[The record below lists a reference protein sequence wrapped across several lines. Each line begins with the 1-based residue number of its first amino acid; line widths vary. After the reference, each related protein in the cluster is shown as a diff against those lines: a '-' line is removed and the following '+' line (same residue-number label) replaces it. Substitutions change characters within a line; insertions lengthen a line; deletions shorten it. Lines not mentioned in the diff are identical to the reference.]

1 VKPKSAGWREFPIR
15 EYDMT
20 KSFAS
25 VSTNAANRNSDQ
37 TINPSTMLLD
47 PWVHATAVSARMASA
62 WSDEAVRFAS
72 LRLSRNRDA
81 AEQFAKCGS
90 WREIMDL
97 QMNWASGLMQDYLSE
112 SHQLLEIA
120 QKTSIVPMTSA
131 EEQAAEQR
139 GNHKRAA

>member
-1 VKPKSAGWREFPIR
+1 
-15 EYDMT
+15 MT

-25 VSTNAANRNSDQ
+25 VAASAANRNSEP
-37 TINPSTMLLD
+37 TVHASTMFLD
-47 PWVHATAVSARMASA
+47 PWVQATAVSARMASA
-62 WSDEAVRFAS
+62 WSDEAVRFAG
-72 LRLSRNRDA
+72 LRLSRNRDT

-97 QMNWASGLMQDYLSE
+97 QMGWASGLMQDYLSE

-120 QKTSIVPMTSA
+120 QKTSIAPMISA
-131 EEQAAEQR
+131 EEQTAEQR